1 MVSIELLGTPCLRSG
16 EAVLSG
22 PPVQRHRIALLA
34 LAVDAWPHPLARD
47 RVLALL
53 WPERD
58 DAGARRLLNLSVHVL
73 RGALGE
79 GVLRSVSDGLVFD
92 PSQVRCDLHEVR
104 SAITSGD
111 AARIAALYAGPLLDG
126 FHLAESSEF
135 MQWLDSRRRE
145 LDRAHIRALAAT
157 ADAHQRSGD
166 GHALVATCR
175 RLVAAEPHST
185 EHALRLMR
193 ALDAAGDRAAAIQHA
208 GEHARRVAADLELD
222 ADPAVGALAEA
233 LRRAPAR
240 VRLPTVAVLPF
251 RSLGGDPEHEAFAD
265 GITEDVIAHLSRIR
279 ALRVISRSSVMAFRE
294 RRQSIREIGSALGA
308 AVVLDGSVRRSG
320 DRLRIVAALIEAESE
335 RQLWAETYDRQLA
348 DVFAIQTD
356 VALRIAAALEAE
368 LTPDESLRVRR
379 TPTGDVAAY
388 QLYAQGRRWFTRYTL
403 ESLERAR
410 DHYAL
415 AIEKDPGFAQA
426 HAALA
431 MTFIEMAEH
440 GAHDPDT
447 LFTRAADAAETALR
461 LDPGSSDAHAAIGSV
476 RFAHDYDWTA
486 AEFHFRRALEL
497 NPGGGDPCD
506 RLGRLYASLARY
518 DEAVEMMERAQL
530 LDPLTHKIDVATML
544 IRAGRYGEA
553 AERARHAVEFDRTQ
567 PRSQATLGWALFFGG
582 RRDEG
587 LAALQEAVAL
597 SDGST
602 LWLGQLGEA
611 YGLAGDEPRAR
622 EILAGLDERA
632 AHGYVSPY
640 HLAYVHTGLGEAER
654 AIDLLEEAVST
665 RSGTPYS
672 IKGSFLFAPLRA
684 HPRFRALLRTMNLE
698 ASPPQ

>member
-1 MVSIELLGTPCLRSG
+1 MVRIELLGTPCLRSG
-16 EAVLSG
+16 ETVLSG
-22 PPVQRHRIALLA
+22 PPAQRHRIALLA

-92 PSQVRCDLHEVR
+92 PSQARCDLHELR
-104 SAITSGD
+104 SAIAAGD
-111 AARIAALYAGPLLDG
+111 AARVVSLHAGPLLDG
-126 FHLAESSEF
+126 FHLAESAEF
-135 MQWLDSRRRE
+135 MHWLDSRRSE
-145 LDRAHIRALAAT
+145 LGRAHVRALVAT
-157 ADAHQRSGD
+157 ADAHQRRGD
-166 GHALVATCR
+166 AHALVAICR

-208 GEHARRVAADLELD
+208 SEHARRVADDLELEP
-222 ADPAVGALAEA
+222 DPAVAALAEE

-240 VRLPTVAVLPF
+240 ARLPTVAVLPF

-308 AVVLDGSVRRSG
+308 TVVLDGSVRRSG
-320 DRLRIVAALIEAESE
+320 DRLRIVVALVEVESE
-335 RQLWAETYDRQLA
+335 RQLWAETYDRELA

-356 VALRIAAALEAE
+356 AALRIAAALEAE

-379 TPTGDVAAY
+379 TPTRDVEAY
-388 QLYAQGRRWFTRYTL
+388 QFYAQGRRWFTRYTL

-410 DHYAL
+410 DQYAL

-447 LFTRAADAAETALR
+447 LFSRAAEAAETALR
-461 LDPGSSDAHAAIGSV
+461 LDPGSSDAHAAVGSV
-476 RFAHDYDWTA
+476 RFAHDYDWAA

-544 IRAGRYGEA
+544 IRAGRYPEA
-553 AERARHAVEFDRTQ
+553 AERARHVVEFDATQ
-567 PRSQATLGWALFFGG
+567 PRSQATLGWALFLGG
-582 RRDEG
+582 RREEG
-587 LAALQEAVAL
+587 IAALQEAVAL
-597 SDGST
+597 SGGST

-611 YGLAGDEPRAR
+611 YGLAGDESRAR
-622 EILAGLDERA
+622 EILAGLEERA
-632 AHGYVSPY
+632 ADGYVSPY
-640 HLAYVHTGLGEAER
+640 HLAYVHTGLGETER
-654 AIDLLEEAVST
+654 AIELLEAAVST

-672 IKGSFLFAPLRA
+672 IKGSFLFAPLRG
-684 HPRFRALLRTMNLE
+684 HPRFRALLRTMNLD
-698 ASPPQ
+698 A